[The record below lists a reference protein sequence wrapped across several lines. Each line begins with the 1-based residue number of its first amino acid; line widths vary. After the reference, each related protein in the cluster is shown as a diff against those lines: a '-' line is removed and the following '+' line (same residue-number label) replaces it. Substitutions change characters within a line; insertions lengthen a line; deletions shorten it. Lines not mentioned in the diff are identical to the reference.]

1 MLKAGDNDD
10 KKVMMEQISLGLFEG
25 ALDEEH
31 LEDIDTCATV
41 DAPHMVGEIE

>member
-1 MLKAGDNDD
+1 MY
-10 KKVMMEQISLGLFEG
+10 EQIALGLFEG

-41 DAPHMVGEIE
+41 DVPHAAGEIE